1 MDTTTLDFNT
11 LALLVAILGS
21 TMGSTLTL
29 VTLIVRQSNRQED
42 SIKALE
48 IKLTGK
54 IDDQDI
60 RLTGKIDDLDTKF
73 TAKIDALQD
82 GMTDARE
89 RLGRIEGYLMAPKG
103 EP

>member
-42 SIKALE
+42 SGLDPPRPSE
-48 IKLTGK
+48 SSP
-54 IDDQDI
+54 DDPDH
-60 RLTGKIDDLDTKF
+60 RAAG
-73 TAKIDALQD
+73 
-82 GMTDARE
+82 
-89 RLGRIEGYLMAPKG
+89 
-103 EP
+103 